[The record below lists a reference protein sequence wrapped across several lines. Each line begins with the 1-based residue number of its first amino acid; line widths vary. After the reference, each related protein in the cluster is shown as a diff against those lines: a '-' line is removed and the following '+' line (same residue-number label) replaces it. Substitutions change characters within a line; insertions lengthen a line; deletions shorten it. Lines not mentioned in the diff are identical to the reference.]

1 MADPS
6 RTPSPPGSGGF
17 SPRTGLVDVVE
28 MGLEMA
34 VAGRLRPWIRPAGPD
49 PRGPP
54 DFIELPPAR
63 GGADTEIWP
72 VPPATGSPGD
82 TDFLGDR

>member
-17 SPRTGLVDVVE
+17 SLRTGLVDAVE

-54 DFIELPPAR
+54 GLHRVAAGKGRR
-63 GGADTEIWP
+63 GHRDLASASGHGFP
-72 VPPATGSPGD
+72 RRHGFP
-82 TDFLGDR
+82 R